1 MLNKTI
7 SKHPLAELTSHC
19 LDQLEREEANLRATI
34 ECLRDIRQCA
44 IENDLDKLTRLLR
57 SHEQLQAAADA
68 LAGDRRELRRRLAA
82 VLDVPLRQATVRSL
96 SQLAP
101 GPEAQKLLACRQ
113 RLILLVKQANS
124 LGQSIVMLV
133 QQSMNLMKA
142 FLECFTGETI
152 NEGYT
157 RSGSRE
163 NQQSPPILKFR
174 C

>member
-1 MLNKTI
+1 MLKKTM
-7 SKHPLAELTSHC
+7 SNHPLAELTSQC

-57 SHEQLQAAADA
+57 SHEQLQAASEAIAADR
-68 LAGDRRELRRRLAA
+68 LALRRRLAA
-82 VLDVPLRQATVRSL
+82 VLNVPQRQATVRSL

-101 GPEAQKLLACRQ
+101 SAEAQKLLACRQ

-142 FLECFTGETI
+142 FLECFTGETV
-152 NEGYT
+152 NDGYT

-163 NQQSPPILKFR
+163 DQPSPPILKFR